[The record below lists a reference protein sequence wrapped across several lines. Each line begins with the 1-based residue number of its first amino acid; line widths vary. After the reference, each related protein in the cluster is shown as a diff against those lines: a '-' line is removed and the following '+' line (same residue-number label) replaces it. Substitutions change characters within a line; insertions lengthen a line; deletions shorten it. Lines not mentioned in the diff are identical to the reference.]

1 MTLRQKKTIF
11 CPAFKKLNIFFNHED
26 DVLSKTSIMSSFKLK
41 YY

>member
-1 MTLRQKKTIF
+1 MTLRKKRLF
-11 CPAFKKLNIFFNHED
+11 LPRFQEPEQFFNHED